1 MKEENNLP
9 AEHLSTLLAQARTL
23 EEADSIAAEAG
34 ILAQPHVNSTGALC
48 GQNPPRKIGIW
59 ERTQENGD
67 TWYIRT
73 DQKESFGFWSNLERI
88 GPRNGRKRILLLGES
103 VARGICYDP
112 FFTPA
117 MALEQILG
125 SILAEPVEVIDLA
138 RSDIG
143 LHELQALIEN
153 SLALSPDA
161 IVIFAGNNWR
171 LPMGTVNFDLAE
183 IARKL
188 ETAGDW
194 TPITAHVQE
203 EVRSGIQFLL
213 ALLQRVI
220 AEKQIPVVFLL
231 PEFNLLDWKNEYS
244 GQMPVANGT
253 ELLAWEDWRK
263 QAEESL
269 ANGDIARATALAEGI
284 IAVDGGTLPAGY
296 EILARC
302 KMRLGETTAARAF
315 YEQARDAS
323 HSLPINLSPR
333 CYSIIQELLRQKTSE
348 WGIRLVDLP
357 ELFARFLGDELPGRK
372 LFLDYCHMS
381 SEGIRLAMA
390 AAAQELYSCLA
401 NSKPTGQEAFSV
413 PVSLDK
419 TTEAHAHFLAAI
431 HNARCGQ
438 EYEIVRHHCDAAL
451 EQDSAIHETMLLY
464 LQATLES
471 APLFM
476 SKSFWQMP
484 KRSRDA
490 ISWSLR
496 SLNRECDVNLVLV
509 NAIADAVAGVTPEI
523 RDCVGDLLHREFCLK
538 DQATN
543 LLTKPFCNP
552 ASFQPERDWEGRTIN
567 FRAFSRHSSFW
578 FIGAVD
584 CETQISMSYRA
595 AGATSESG
603 QVRVFANDQLVH
615 VCPASPVWRDTTFVV
630 ASDLAAQGPV
640 KLVIKWPDPTW
651 TREQRIAELVHHLQQ
666 GPIEGALLSFPES
679 FAAFGEIQLLAA
691 RSCAQFTIG
700 TCLDLPDQVTLESQA

>member
-1 MKEENNLP
+1 MKEENKLR
-9 AEHLSTLLAQARTL
+9 AEHLSTLLAQAGTL
-23 EEADSIAAEAG
+23 EKVDEIAAEAG
-34 ILAQPHVNSTGALC
+34 ILAQPQMNSGSAVRGT
-48 GQNPPRKIGIW
+48 NPPRKIGIW
-59 ERTQENGD
+59 ERKQQNGE

-73 DQKESFGFWSNLERI
+73 KESFGFWSNLERI
-88 GPRNGRKRILLLGES
+88 GPRDARKRILLLGES

-125 SILAEPVEVIDLA
+125 SVHAEPVEVIDLA
-138 RSDIG
+138 RTDIG
-143 LHELQALIEN
+143 LYELASLVED

-171 LPMGTVNFDLAE
+171 LPTGTVNFDLAD

-194 TPITAHVQE
+194 TPITARVHE
-203 EVRSGIQFLL
+203 EVRAGVQSLL
-213 ALLQRVI
+213 SLLQRII

-231 PEFNLLDWKNEYS
+231 PEFNLLDWKNEFS

-269 ANGDIARATALAEGI
+269 ANGDIDRATALAEGM
-284 IAVDGGTLPAGY
+284 IAVDRGTLPVGY

-302 KMRLGETTAARAF
+302 KLKLGATSAARTF
-315 YEQARDAS
+315 CERARDAS

-333 CYSIIQELLRQKTSE
+333 CYSIIQELLREKASE
-348 WGIRLVDLP
+348 CGIRLIDLP
-357 ELFARFLGDELPGRK
+357 GMFARFLEDELPGRK
-372 LFLDYCHMS
+372 LFLDYCHMT

-390 AAAQELYSCLA
+390 AAAQELCSCFT
-401 NSKPTGQEAFSV
+401 NSRPTGQEAFSV

-438 EYEIVRHHCDAAL
+438 EYEIVRYHCDTAL
-451 EQDSAIHETMLLY
+451 EHDSAISETMVLY
-464 LQATLES
+464 LQATLEL

-476 SKSFWQMP
+476 SKSFWQLP

-496 SLNRECDVNLVLV
+496 SLNRERDVNLVLV
-509 NAIADAVAGVTPEI
+509 NAIADAIGVVAPEI
-523 RDCVGDLLHREFCLK
+523 RVRVGEVLHRDFCVTDKTTSLLK
-538 DQATN
+538 
-543 LLTKPFCNP
+543 KPFCNP
-552 ASFQPERDWEGRTIN
+552 VSFQPERDWEGRTIN
-567 FRAFSRHSSFW
+567 FRAFSRHSSFC
-578 FIGAVD
+578 FMGEID
-584 CETQISMSYRA
+584 CETQISMTYR
-595 AGATSESG
+595 AGATSETG
-603 QVRVFANDQLVH
+603 QVRVFANDRLVH
-615 VCPASPVWRDTTFVV
+615 VCPASPAWRDTTFVV
-630 ASDLAAQGPV
+630 ASELAGQGPV
-640 KLVIKWPDPTW
+640 KLVIEWPAPTW
-651 TREQRIAELVHHLQQ
+651 TREQRIAELVNHLQQ
-666 GPIEGALLSFPES
+666 GPIAGALLSFPES
-679 FAAFGEIQLLAA
+679 FAVFGEIQLLAA
-691 RSCAQFTIG
+691 RSRAQCVIG
-700 TCLDLPDQVTLESQA
+700 SILDLSDRVMIESPA